1 MVFWYYLI
9 VHTQDGQMNESSD
22 SRLNLDRGNGS
33 LDNVTFLCFTFGVLI
48 YILKYMLK

>member
-33 LDNVTFLCFTFGVLI
+33 LDNVTSRYLTFGALI
-48 YILKYMLK
+48 HILNCMH